1 MVPVGHLNIA
11 VVGDED
17 LVNMLRLAG
26 IRRYHL
32 IEDGGSTEDDVR
44 KTLTELIADHE
55 ISVIAIQEDFAVY
68 VQDLIAQVRE
78 GKSLTPVIIEV
89 PSKHGTKYPDA
100 AQYYKAFV
108 SKFVGFEIQI

>member
-1 MVPVGHLNIA
+1 MMPVGHLNIA

-32 IEDGGSTEDDVR
+32 VEEGSGTADNVR
-44 KTLTELIADHE
+44 DTMTELIADRE
-55 ISVIAIQEDFAVY
+55 VSVIAIQEDYAVF
-68 VQDLIAQVRE
+68 VQDLIAQVQE

-100 AQYYKAFV
+100 ARYYRAFV
-108 SKFVGFEIQI
+108 SKFVGFEIEI